1 MQHTD
6 AIKRLRNFFHRDETT
21 SIDVFSGPTLVEQEP
36 DLAREVA
43 RNNVA
48 MSAWAASGHPTD

>member
-1 MQHTD
+1 MQHTE
-6 AIKRLRNFFHRDETT
+6 ALKRLRNFFRLDETT
-21 SIDVFSGPTLVEQEP
+21 SPDVLSGPTLVEQEP
-36 DLAREVA
+36 GLVREVA